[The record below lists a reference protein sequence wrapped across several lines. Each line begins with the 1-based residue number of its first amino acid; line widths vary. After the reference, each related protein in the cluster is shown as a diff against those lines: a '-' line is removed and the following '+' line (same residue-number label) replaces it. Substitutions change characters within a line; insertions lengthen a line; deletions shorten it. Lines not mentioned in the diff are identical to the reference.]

1 MVARRGGGR
10 GGDFEGHQGT
20 FGNRHCYF
28 CESETTTQRR
38 FESSD
43 RTGVMA
49 DATDQADTTDGCEMS
64 DEEAA
69 QWYALGEQIVATGM
83 ISPGSEPDENAA
95 IYPAPASTD
104 AATCGKFLQRCVAG
118 LGDGSGEAS
127 RAELFRAAR
136 SS

>member
-1 MVARRGGGR
+1 
-10 GGDFEGHQGT
+10 
-20 FGNRHCYF
+20 
-28 CESETTTQRR
+28 
-38 FESSD
+38 
-43 RTGVMA
+43 MA

-118 LGDGSGEAS
+118 LGDGSGDAGSEVID
-127 RAELFRAAR
+127 RR
-136 SS
+136 SDPCADSISNAIKNRVIRP